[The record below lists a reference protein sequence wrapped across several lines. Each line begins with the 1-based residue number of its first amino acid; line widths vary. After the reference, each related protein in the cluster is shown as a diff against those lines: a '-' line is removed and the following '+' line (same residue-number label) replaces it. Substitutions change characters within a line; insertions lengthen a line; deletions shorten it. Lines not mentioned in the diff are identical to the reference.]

1 MSKFSNII
9 KMMNLLIVNE
19 RMNRSQLAKE
29 LGVSERMIRKYIDDF
44 KEANIEINSFTGPK
58 GGYEI
63 NLNNEIELNKE
74 IEYIRT
80 IRNLEKENL
89 RLKEQI
95 KRINGKLNILAS
107 DISDIS
113 DISEE

>member
-29 LGVSERMIRKYIDDF
+29 IGVSERMIRKYIDDF

-63 NLNNEIELNKE
+63 NLNNDIEINKE
-74 IEYIRT
+74 IKYIRT
-80 IRNLEKENL
+80 IKKLEEENL
-89 RLKEQI
+89 RLKDQI
-95 KRINGKLNILAS
+95 QKMINLVEDLK
-107 DISDIS
+107 
-113 DISEE
+113 EE

>member
-9 KMMNLLIVNE
+9 KMMNLLIINE

-29 LGVSERMIRKYIDDF
+29 IGVSERMIRKYIDDF
-44 KEANIEINSFTGPK
+44 KEANIEIKSFSGPH

-63 NLNNEIELNKE
+63 NLNNDIELNKE
-74 IEYIRT
+74 IKYIRT

-89 RLKEQI
+89 RLKDQI
-95 KRINGKLNILAS
+95 QKMINLVEDLK
-107 DISDIS
+107 
-113 DISEE
+113 EE

>member
-29 LGVSERMIRKYIDDF
+29 IGVSERMIRKYIDDF

-63 NLNNEIELNKE
+63 NLNNDIEINKE
-74 IEYIRT
+74 IKYIRT
-80 IRNLEKENL
+80 IKKLEEENL
-89 RLKEQI
+89 RLKDQI
-95 KRINGKLNILAS
+95 KNINKILNK
-107 DISDIS
+107 
-113 DISEE
+113 

>member
-74 IEYIRT
+74 IKYIRT

>member
-19 RMNRSQLAKE
+19 RMKRSQLAEE
-29 LGVSERMIRKYIDDF
+29 LGVSERMIRKYVNDF
-44 KEANIEINSFTGPK
+44 KEANIEIKSFTGVN

-63 NLNNEIELNKE
+63 NLNNDIELNKE

-80 IRNLEKENL
+80 IRNLEETIRSLEEKNL

-95 KRINGKLNILAS
+95 QNINKILNQ
-107 DISDIS
+107 
-113 DISEE
+113 

>member
-44 KEANIEINSFTGPK
+44 KEANIEINSFSGPH

-63 NLNNEIELNKE
+63 NLNNDIEINKE
-74 IEYIRT
+74 IKYIRT
-80 IRNLEKENL
+80 IKKLEKENL
-89 RLKEQI
+89 RLKDQI
-95 KRINGKLNILAS
+95 QKMINLVEDLK
-107 DISDIS
+107 
-113 DISEE
+113 EE

>member
-29 LGVSERMIRKYIDDF
+29 IGVSERMIRKYIDDF
-44 KEANIEINSFTGPK
+44 KEANIEINSFSGPH

-63 NLNNEIELNKE
+63 NLNNDIEINKE
-74 IEYIRT
+74 IKYIRT
-80 IRNLEKENL
+80 IKKLEKENL
-89 RLKEQI
+89 RLKDQI
-95 KRINGKLNILAS
+95 QKMINLVEDLK
-107 DISDIS
+107 
-113 DISEE
+113 EE

>member
-29 LGVSERMIRKYIDDF
+29 IGVSERMIRKYIDDF

-89 RLKEQI
+89 RLKAELSFY
-95 KRINGKLNILAS
+95 KELENLM
-107 DISDIS
+107 DIDSKKK
-113 DISEE
+113 

>member
-29 LGVSERMIRKYIDDF
+29 IGVSERMIRKYIDDF

-63 NLNNEIELNKE
+63 KSKIVKIENINIKFLIILFEIK
-74 IEYIRT
+74 IT
-80 IRNLEKENL
+80 
-89 RLKEQI
+89 
-95 KRINGKLNILAS
+95 
-107 DISDIS
+107 
-113 DISEE
+113 

>member
-29 LGVSERMIRKYIDDF
+29 LGVSERMIRKYVNDF
-44 KEANIEINSFTGPK
+44 KEANIEIKSFTGVN

-63 NLNNEIELNKE
+63 NLNNDIELNKE
-74 IEYIRT
+74 IQYIRT
-80 IRNLEKENL
+80 IKNLEKENL

-95 KRINGKLNILAS
+95 KRINVKLNILAS

-113 DISEE
+113 DIYEE

>member
-1 MSKFSNII
+1 MSKFANIL
-9 KMMNLLIVNE
+9 KMMDLLLRNE

-29 LGVSERMIRKYIDDF
+29 IGVSERMIRKYVKDF
-44 KEANIEINSFTGPK
+44 QEANSYIEIKSFTGPK

-80 IRNLEKENL
+80 IKKLEEENL
-89 RLKEQI
+89 RLKDQI
-95 KRINGKLNILAS
+95 KNINKILNK
-107 DISDIS
+107 
-113 DISEE
+113 

>member
-9 KMMNLLIVNE
+9 KMMNLLIINE

-44 KEANIEINSFTGPK
+44 KEANIEINSFSGPH

-63 NLNNEIELNKE
+63 NLNNDIEINKE
-74 IEYIRT
+74 IKYIRT
-80 IRNLEKENL
+80 IKKLEKENL
-89 RLKEQI
+89 RLKDQI
-95 KRINGKLNILAS
+95 QKMINLVEDLK
-107 DISDIS
+107 
-113 DISEE
+113 EE

>member
-29 LGVSERMIRKYIDDF
+29 IGVSERMIRKYIDDF
-44 KEANIEINSFTGPK
+44 KEANIEINSFSGPH

-63 NLNNEIELNKE
+63 NNDIELNKE
-74 IEYIRT
+74 IKYIRT

>member
-29 LGVSERMIRKYIDDF
+29 IGVSERMIRKYIDDF
-44 KEANIEINSFTGPK
+44 KEANIEINSFSGPK

-63 NLNNEIELNKE
+63 NLNNDIEINKE
-74 IEYIRT
+74 IKYIRT
-80 IRNLEKENL
+80 IKKLEEENL
-89 RLKEQI
+89 RLKDQI
-95 KRINGKLNILAS
+95 QKMINLVEDLK
-107 DISDIS
+107 
-113 DISEE
+113 EE